1 MLTVSVYVVV
11 SCGWT
16 MSTKPVLVGQ
26 VPIPE
31 IVTETP
37 VPDASVTDQ
46 ARRTVWLPPIVTVL
60 GVAVNDVIPG
70 AGQAFAVTCVCVAE
84 EAPQPFVTYSV

>member
-1 MLTVSVYVVV
+1 
-11 SCGWT
+11 

-70 AGQAFAVTCVCVAE
+70 AGQALAVTCVCVEE
-84 EAPQPFVTYSV
+84 EAPQPFVTDSV

>member
-1 MLTVSVYVVV
+1 
-11 SCGWT
+11 

-26 VPIPE
+26 VPIPA

-70 AGQAFAVTCVCVAE
+70 AGQAFAVTWVCADDDE
-84 EAPQPFVTYSV
+84 PQPLVTDSV